1 MMNLQSD
8 RQLLMRMLPVV
19 ILLIALSLLHLL
31 GSQEIGMST
40 LFVTVA
46 AVAAFG
52 FCTGLYIFIS
62 RYPAPKEN
70 SVNHLWIIGCLLGG
84 FLLCCELYYLACNAI
99 FHLNGAIEKFGQLG
113 DSFGPLTSTLTLA
126 TLVFSIV
133 TAREQAAEIK
143 LQQGQI
149 SRQTEAWTK
158 QVEYQKA
165 QADALNEN
173 NILYKQMI
181 LAQRMAT
188 AANLRQRIGQLYIE
202 EQRQRQT
209 IKDNGLITG
218 ATQLTIGIASSRFSK
233 TCKAERESLQK
244 LLNFE
249 IGLIGKYRKE
259 LGITDEDIESYISP
273 KNVDDTPSGSD
284 PNLS

>member
-8 RQLLMRMLPVV
+8 RQLLVNMLPVV

-31 GSQEIGMST
+31 GDRGIGISVLLMIITIIVIVGFGVGLLT
-40 LFVTVA
+40 L
-46 AVAAFG
+46 
-52 FCTGLYIFIS
+52 LS
-62 RYPAPKEN
+62 RYPPPKEKSIN
-70 SVNHLWIIGCLLGG
+70 YPWIIGCMAGG
-84 FLLCCELYYLACNAI
+84 FLLCCELYYWVCNEL
-99 FHLNGAIEKFGQLG
+99 FRLNGAIDKFGQLG
-113 DSFGPLTSTLTLA
+113 DSFGPLTATLTLA
-126 TLVFSIV
+126 TLVIGIV

-158 QVEYQKA
+158 QAEYQKA

-202 EQRQRQT
+202 EQQQRQT
-209 IKDNGLITG
+209 IKDNGRMTG
-218 ATQLTIGIASSRFSK
+218 ATRLTIDIANSMFSK
-233 TCKAERESLQK
+233 ICSAERESLQK

-249 IGLIGKYRKE
+249 IGLIGKYRRE
-259 LGITDEDIESYISP
+259 LGMTDEEIESYVSP
-273 KNVDDTPSGSD
+273 KNVNDPPSGSD
-284 PNLS
+284 PNVS